1 MSDWVLTASRPAW
14 ASELLMGV
22 PEPGAPLYS
31 VIPQSPP
38 WVVLEGLPQSLL
50 LPLLPSLT
58 DGKFR
63 VSSLQILTWK
73 E

>member
-1 MSDWVLTASRPAW
+1 MSDWVLRASRPAW
-14 ASELLMGV
+14 GSELLMGV

-38 WVVLEGLPQSLL
+38 GLPQSLL

-58 DGKFR
+58 DSKFR